1 METVVRSLATDC
13 ATLCAAVQMM
23 PALLA
28 NWKLWPAAQLIN
40 FTLIPEDQRIL
51 YGNVVGICWTC
62 VISNMQQASGDEQA
76 DSSSADTAA
85 LAAAEAQP
93 AGEMVSA
100 SSSAAAAAGPHTQLR
115 VPVVGRLADA
125 VFSQR
130 KRSSTSLAA

>member
-1 METVVRSLATDC
+1 MQQLTDLC
-13 ATLCAAVQMM
+13 AALRAAVQMM

-76 DSSSADTAA
+76 ASSAGTAE

-93 AGEMVSA
+93 AGEAVAA
-100 SSSAAAAAGPHTQLR
+100 SSSAAAAGPDTRSR
-115 VPVVGRLADA
+115 VAVAGRLADA
-125 VFSQR
+125 VFSQC
-130 KRSSTSLAA
+130 KRSSASLAA

>member
-1 METVVRSLATDC
+1 
-13 ATLCAAVQMM
+13 MM